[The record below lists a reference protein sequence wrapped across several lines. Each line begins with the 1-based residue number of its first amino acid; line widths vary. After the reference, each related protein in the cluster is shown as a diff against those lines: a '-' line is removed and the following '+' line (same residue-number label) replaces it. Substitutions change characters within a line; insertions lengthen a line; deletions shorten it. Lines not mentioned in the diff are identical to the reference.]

1 MNHQDQR
8 LTRRVTATNRKS
20 DDTPHH
26 NKEATVDRNCTYPE
40 EAERRRR
47 RQAQGSYNIIQQR
60 ETGLFLLRRDRDR
73 LSFLT
78 VAVLGVAFVIFAYYG
93 FSVLVFQEHH
103 QENDK
108 INPVVSHNYY
118 NQGEGEEEKQTS
130 TSFPTIRPLHVEFE
144 NISPS
149 NYGKY
154 SRDLKKKKKKKGSEL
169 ESESDDAIIEEA
181 ESMDF
186 GGLDLV
192 FFENS
197 NMARKIGHDAMSMQS
212 EYRDHHIVPRDD
224 DQDNYY
230 AYDDDVVRNP
240 FRSVDERNLEDEWNG
255 EDESKSIETDGKSC
269 RRISEHRLYFPNCNS
284 FHETPMLDSQAT
296 YIGRGTYREAMRL
309 KHYFGQENETIV
321 VKDIRFR

>member
-8 LTRRVTATNRKS
+8 LTRRVTATKRKS
-20 DDTPHH
+20 DGIPHH
-26 NKEATVDRNCTYPE
+26 NKEDTVDCDYTYPD

-47 RQAQGSYNIIQQR
+47 RQAQGSYNRIQQR
-60 ETGLFLLRRDRDR
+60 ETGLFLIRRDRDKI
-73 LSFLT
+73 FLLI

-118 NQGEGEEEKQTS
+118 SQGQGQGKKQTS
-130 TSFPTIRPLHVEFE
+130 TSFATTRPLHIEFE
-144 NISPS
+144 NIPPS

-154 SRDLKKKKKKKGSEL
+154 SRDIKKKKMGS
-169 ESESDDAIIEEA
+169 ESESDHAIIEEA

-186 GGLDLV
+186 GGLDIV
-192 FFENS
+192 FFENNS
-197 NMARKIGHDAMSMQS
+197 MAREIGSDAMSMQS
-212 EYRDHHIVPRDD
+212 EYRDYHIVPRDD

-230 AYDDDVVRNP
+230 AYDDDIVRNP
-240 FRSVDERNLEDEWNG
+240 FRFVDEWYQEDKRNG
-255 EDESKSIETDGKSC
+255 EDEDKSIETDSKSC

-321 VKDIRFR
+321 VKDIRFT

>member
-8 LTRRVTATNRKS
+8 LTRRVTAKKRKS
-20 DDTPHH
+20 DDIPHN
-26 NKEATVDRNCTYPE
+26 NKEDTVDYNYTYPE

-47 RQAQGSYNIIQQR
+47 RQAHGSYNRIQQR
-60 ETGLFLLRRDRDR
+60 ETGIFLLSRDRKR
-73 LSFLT
+73 IFFLI

-108 INPVVSHNYY
+108 ISPVVSHNYH
-118 NQGEGEEEKQTS
+118 NQGEGQGQGEEEKQTS
-130 TSFPTIRPLHVEFE
+130 TSFATIRPLHVEFE
-144 NISPS
+144 NIPPS

-154 SRDLKKKKKKKGSEL
+154 SRDFKKKKKKKGS

-192 FFENS
+192 FFENN
-197 NMARKIGHDAMSMQS
+197 NMAREIGFDAMSMHS
-212 EYRDHHIVPRDD
+212 EYRDYHIVPRDD

-230 AYDDDVVRNP
+230 AYDDDIVRNP
-240 FRSVDERNLEDEWNG
+240 FRSVDEWNQEDE
-255 EDESKSIETDGKSC
+255 DKSIETDGKSC

-321 VKDIRFR
+321 VKDIRFT